1 MAPPTPDLTPAST
14 IQRAAPRTEPRPA
27 RRPVGRA
34 RLLVAA
40 PVAAAWAAGVS
51 FLPVFGL
58 VVLGAAGSGSSSGPA
73 FRLSLSIWL
82 LGHGVP
88 LVTPDQRV
96 SLVPLAITTLA
107 AWRIARA
114 GLHAG
119 RAIGAHRHRT
129 VRPAAAAAAAVALPY
144 AGLGWVAGSFA
155 RTPAIAV
162 SPTRAALTLGAF
174 ALAVATLGALA
185 GHGGLR
191 ERVAALPVPAV
202 DAVRTGIIAVL
213 LVLAAGAA
221 TAGVALALRG
231 PEATDLLGSYRAGV
245 LGQAGITVVCLA
257 YAPNLA
263 VWTASYLL
271 GPGFAVGAGTLVSPG
286 AVTVGPLPALPVL
299 AGLPSGPATGFA
311 AALIAVP
318 VLAAL
323 AAGWLLARRRMRGAA
338 GVDWSGLLVAAAGS
352 GPVAGLLMALA
363 ALVSGGGL
371 GTGRLAI
378 LGPVSWRVGLFTAGA
393 VAIGA
398 LLGTGVGRVLRAQ
411 RP

>member
-1 MAPPTPDLTPAST
+1 MAPPTPDLTPAT
-14 IQRAAPRTEPRPA
+14 IRREAPRTGQRPV

-34 RLLVAA
+34 RLVVAA
-40 PVAAAWAAGVS
+40 PVAAVWAAGVS
-51 FLPVFGL
+51 FLPVLGL
-58 VVLGAAGSGSSSGPA
+58 VILGAAGSGGSPESTL
-73 FRLSLSIWL
+73 RLSLSIWL

-88 LVTPDQRV
+88 LVTADQRV

-107 AWRIARA
+107 AWRVARA
-114 GLHAG
+114 GLHAS
-119 RAIGAHRHRT
+119 RAIGAHRHAAI
-129 VRPAAAAAAAVALPY
+129 RPAVVAAAAVALAY
-144 AGLGWVAGSFA
+144 AGLGWVAGAFA

-174 ALAVATLGALA
+174 GLAVASLGALA

-191 ERVAALPVPAV
+191 QRVAALPVPLV

-286 AVTVGPLPALPVL
+286 AVTLGPLPALPVL

-311 AALIAVP
+311 GFLIAVP
-318 VLAAL
+318 VLAAV
-323 AAGWLLARRRMRGAA
+323 AAGWLLARRRMRGAVS
-338 GVDWSGLLVAAAGS
+338 VDWRGLLVAAAGS
-352 GPVAGLLMALA
+352 GPVAGLLAA
-363 ALVSGGGL
+363 IVALVSSGGL
-371 GTGRLAI
+371 GTGRLAT